1 MEPLPSRNFIPS
13 AAAFVIYCV
22 NGILLLLQQ
31 FLPTDFL
38 TTIKGSPPIQLIT
51 TDDSNPGFMSIQDN
65 NNAWSY
71 AATLFSSF
79 VAFGCKSFSFVI
91 HYLGF
96 KTSACCLLVYYFC
109 RYMNRQHSKTTPLV
123 DSKNATTHQFSN
135 DKLTTVYVL
144 NYVDNF
150 SKTDATKQQPTPIP
164 HIKVGRIQRCFNFIH
179 TVYLS
184 FCAAFTP
191 NNTHYQF
198 PAIEMSQSPYEVL
211 NTIANPLHNTE
222 FNSQLLKDSLFDAAT
237 VKTHERLLLFLR
249 DSIHFTSLTEFKI
262 WFLQQTKIPFISN
275 PSLAEKEHYFN
286 KQVQKALGIVFTT
299 SIALTLQNLQW
310 HLCKWSQL
318 HYLLGVKASH
328 LFPLLE
334 HSVWS
339 SHPWLCSAI
348 RKILMKHPH
357 IDFQDLLFKLA
368 NTRLIVPQN
377 FPCNSAPKQSKR
389 NLADST
395 NSSASASL
403 TVRWV
408 N

>member
-1 MEPLPSRNFIPS
+1 MEPLPSRNFILQLPL
-13 AAAFVIYCV
+13 FVIYCV

-51 TDDSNPGFMSIQDN
+51 TDDSNPGFMSIHDN

-109 RYMNRQHSKTTPLV
+109 RYMNRHHSKTTPLLTLRMQLLT
-123 DSKNATTHQFSN
+123 SFPTTSLQPFMFLIM
-135 DKLTTVYVL
+135 LTTSPKLMLPSNNQHLSHTSKLVEFNAVL
-144 NYVDNF
+144 I
-150 SKTDATKQQPTPIP
+150 S
-164 HIKVGRIQRCFNFIH
+164 FILFIYPS
-179 TVYLS
+179 VLLS
-184 FCAAFTP
+184 P

-262 WFLQQTKIPFISN
+262 WFYNRQNPF
-275 PSLAEKEHYFN
+275 Y
-286 KQVQKALGIVFTT
+286 
-299 SIALTLQNLQW
+299 
-310 HLCKWSQL
+310 
-318 HYLLGVKASH
+318 
-328 LFPLLE
+328 
-334 HSVWS
+334 
-339 SHPWLCSAI
+339 
-348 RKILMKHPH
+348 
-357 IDFQDLLFKLA
+357 
-368 NTRLIVPQN
+368 
-377 FPCNSAPKQSKR
+377 
-389 NLADST
+389 
-395 NSSASASL
+395 
-403 TVRWV
+403 
-408 N
+408 